1 MIAKMKWPE
10 RTSTGPVNMTYLQ
23 ERRGLLRWQEVVA
36 LGLEIAEV
44 FEQSGKRAL
53 PREQNLELTEG
64 GTVRLL
70 RGRTHSGSAV
80 TALAR
85 TLSSMLP
92 KDRPTQL
99 RLVLSTAGPDSASS
113 KSMSEFVEALKY
125 FERPGRRAVLAE
137 VHQRALETPVPDDT
151 QETVEA
157 ATDVPRTRKRPRW
170 LVPAAA
176 VLVLASVGLG
186 SVSMFEQVAPGKV
199 TDRLSA
205 LRAAA
210 TGAWSRVME
219 ETEWMREAAAEDL
232 SNVVDKVKAVTSEVK
247 DAANERLGDDGDT
260 PSDTDPAGEGP
271 RVSKRDVARSQPQV
285 MARADRPVPA
295 ANKNAAPDVI
305 QTEPAVDVV
314 VFGGEGGEGAENG
327 NAHLMASVL
336 FDSSDIN
343 VTPPV
348 TLRLQ
353 IPTVDA
359 RATWRQSPGI
369 VEAII
374 SESGDVEKVRLVSP
388 PESIHQSMILS
399 AIKTWRFRPAR
410 KDGTTVRYRQ
420 LIPVAIPG

>member
-64 GTVRLL
+64 GTVKLL

-80 TALAR
+80 SALAR
-85 TLSSMLP
+85 TLSSILP

-137 VHQRALETPVPDDT
+137 VYQRALETPIADGT

-157 ATDVPRTRKRPRW
+157 ATDAPRDRKRPRW

-176 VLVLASVGLG
+176 VLVLATVGLG

-199 TDRLSA
+199 TGRLSA

-210 TGAWSRVME
+210 TDAWSRMME

-232 SNVVDKVKAVTSEVK
+232 SNVVDKVKAVTSEMK
-247 DAANERLGDDGDT
+247 DAATERLGDDGDT
-260 PSDTDPAGEGP
+260 PSDRDPAAEGL
-271 RVSKRDVARSQPQV
+271 RVSKRSVARSQPQV
-285 MARADRPVPA
+285 MARVDHSVPA
-295 ANKNAAPDVI
+295 ANENAVSEVI

-314 VFGGEGGEGAENG
+314 VLGGEGGEGPENG
-327 NAHLMASVL
+327 AQLMAPVL

-348 TLRLQ
+348 AVRLEM
-353 IPTVDA
+353 PTVDA

-374 SESGDVEKVRLVSP
+374 SESGEVEKVRLVSP

-410 KDGTTVRYRQ
+410 KDGTAVRYRQ